1 MRGRFL
7 GRVPSCTFLP
17 ACAAERSTISGL
29 TKPGLSA
36 IAAHHPCI
44 LDTAPFN
51 KLLSWLSRYIFSP
64 PSITLQVSSCR
75 FCDTRHK
82 NIFSAYSHKILCGCI
97 LFNLISRRCYFYV
110 LIYVLEPQ
118 PVLTRIET
126 TTWRFHG

>member
-51 KLLSWLSRYIFSP
+51 N
-64 PSITLQVSSCR
+64 SS
-75 FCDTRHK
+75 FGVQNSQNSVD
-82 NIFSAYSHKILCGCI
+82 SAIHSYSK
-97 LFNLISRRCYFYV
+97 RRV
-110 LIYVLEPQ
+110 MASN
-118 PVLTRIET
+118 
-126 TTWRFHG
+126 